1 MAEESP
7 EPQTEETP
15 IEQTEEAEKFDV
27 IYACLRCGTTVP
39 NTELSRLPEIKCIC
53 GFRVFTKSRPPIVK
67 TIKAI

>member
-7 EPQTEETP
+7 EPQIEETP
-15 IEQTEEAEKFDV
+15 VEETEESKFDV

-53 GFRVFTKSRPPIVK
+53 GFRVFTKIRPPIVK
-67 TIKAI
+67 TVKGI